1 MKLKKTVTALVLAL
15 ALVGALTIASSA
27 AGVVQEIR
35 ANLDPSITITLDGE
49 AQTFLD
55 ANGTRVYPITYK
67 GTTYLPVRAVA
78 GLVGLGV
85 DWDGTTRTVILGKQ
99 PSGVDLIETYN
110 IYHTEGGHWECNAG
124 QVRIGDKKT
133 EEISGVSYSHWL
145 YLNCAWGHE
154 IMASYNLQGK
164 HDSLTFTY
172 YSNED
177 AILKITGDNGTV
189 LGEFT
194 ITGGAVAKT
203 VTIPLFKANELK
215 FEVTPAKDRGWPAV
229 RIVDAY
235 LDAEAK

>member
-1 MKLKKTVTALVLAL
+1 MKLKKTMTALVLAL

-110 IYHTEGGHWECNAG
+110 IYHTKGGHRECNA
-124 QVRIGDKKT
+124 
-133 EEISGVSYSHWL
+133 
-145 YLNCAWGHE
+145 
-154 IMASYNLQGK
+154 
-164 HDSLTFTY
+164 
-172 YSNED
+172 
-177 AILKITGDNGTV
+177 
-189 LGEFT
+189 
-194 ITGGAVAKT
+194 
-203 VTIPLFKANELK
+203 
-215 FEVTPAKDRGWPAV
+215 DRKSV
-229 RIVDAY
+229 V
-235 LDAEAK
+235 

>member
-1 MKLKKTVTALVLAL
+1 MKLKKTMTALVLAL

-99 PSGVDLIETYN
+99 PSGMDLIETYN

-124 QVRIGDKKT
+124 QVR
-133 EEISGVSYSHWL
+133 
-145 YLNCAWGHE
+145 

-203 VTIPLFKANELK
+203 VTIPLFKTNELK
-215 FEVTPAKDRGWPAV
+215 FEVTPVKDHRGWPAV
-229 RIVDAY
+229 RIMDAY